1 MPINF
6 PSSPTLNQTYAFGQK
21 TWVWNGYAWDLQ
33 LANANSVIAISQ
45 ASYNQANAAFI
56 HANSAFNTANN
67 ALDTWVRGQANA
79 AFIQANAAFLQA
91 NTPSHVANSAAIYA
105 NGAFAAANAA
115 TATDATQNN
124 SITAAF
130 IRANNSLNAN
140 VGGNITGEVVVVGNL
155 TATTFVTTGSNG
167 TISGANAIFSNYV
180 FAANGTVDLLI
191 YANNAYT
198 TANAAFAAANAA
210 FIQAN
215 TPSHVAN
222 SAAIYANG
230 AFAAANAAT
239 ATDVTQN
246 NSITAAF
253 AHANAAFE
261 QANTGGGGGTVTVS
275 TFNATANGAQTT
287 FAIGFS
293 PVSADAVQVTLDGLI
308 QPETSYTANAN
319 ANTITFVTAPGN
331 GEQVRVLSFY
341 TGASA
346 FVINDGSITPIKLSA
361 ETNNYI
367 NSIATAA
374 ATTEALSMAAAL
386 AIALG

>member
-21 TWVWNGYAWDLQ
+21 TWIWNGYAWDLQ

-56 HANSAFNTANN
+56 HANSAFDAANN

-79 AFIQANAAFLQA
+79 AFIQ
-91 NTPSHVANSAAIYA
+91 
-105 NGAFAAANAA
+105 
-115 TATDATQNN
+115 
-124 SITAAF
+124 
-130 IRANNSLNAN
+130 
-140 VGGNITGEVVVVGNL
+140 
-155 TATTFVTTGSNG
+155 
-167 TISGANAIFSNYV
+167 
-180 FAANGTVDLLI
+180 
-191 YANNAYT
+191 
-198 TANAAFAAANAA
+198 ANAA

-253 AHANAAFE
+253 AHANAAFDK
-261 QANTGGGGGTVTVS
+261 ANTGGSGGSVTVS

-287 FAIGFS
+287 FEIGFS
-293 PVSADAVQVTLDGLI
+293 PVSADAVQVTIDGLI

-319 ANTITFVTAPGN
+319 ANTITFVTAPAS

-361 ETNNYI
+361 STNNYI

-374 ATTEALSMAAAL
+374 ATAEALSMAAAL

>member
-115 TATDATQNN
+115 SATDATQNN

-167 TISGANAIFSNYV
+167 SISGANAIFSNYI
-180 FAANGTVDLLI
+180 FAANGTVDLFI
-191 YANNAYT
+191 YTNNAYT

-210 FIQAN
+210 
-215 TPSHVAN
+215 
-222 SAAIYANG
+222 
-230 AFAAANAAT
+230 T
-239 ATDVTQN
+239 ATDATQN
-246 NSITAAF
+246 TNIQYAWN
-253 AHANAAFE
+253 HANAAFE
-261 QANTGGGGGTVTVS
+261 QANTGGGGGGTVTVS
-275 TFNATANGAQTT
+275 TFNATANGAQST
-287 FAIGFS
+287 FEIGFS
-293 PVSADAVQVTLDGLI
+293 PVSADAVQVTIDGLI

-319 ANTITFVTAPGN
+319 ANTITFVTAPAS

-374 ATTEALSMAAAL
+374 ATAEALSMAAAL